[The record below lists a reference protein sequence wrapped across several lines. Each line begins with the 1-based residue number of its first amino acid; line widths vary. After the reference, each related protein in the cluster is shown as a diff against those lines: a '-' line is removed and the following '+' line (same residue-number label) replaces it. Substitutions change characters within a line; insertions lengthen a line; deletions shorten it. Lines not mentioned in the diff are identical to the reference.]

1 MRLSPSCALVL
12 AFALVWA
19 GGAWGQAETES
30 EAEAESESESE
41 TEFETETEA
50 EDGDEAVSDAPTGSE
65 LPVPPGLGGDFGAGS
80 PIESE
85 SESESEHES
94 ESELTTVPLA
104 RDQEVTTVPLASDQE
119 VTTVPLAADQ
129 EATAEPLVRDQE
141 AATNEGLAA
150 TADRSSSRS
159 RLLVGGLVGLGLGVA
174 GVAGYYFSASPP
186 PSPQA
191 AGPKPGSSVAPI
203 ASASTTTSPSTTRSD
218 SPRTTAP
225 TASATVDVRTV
236 KLHVWP
242 DYAHVTVDGEHTP
255 VEQGFVE
262 LRGEVGSVHEV
273 VLHADG
279 QTKAVEVSVTEKG
292 AVPPAVFG
300 EAPHGGPTRPSTV
313 PPAAS
318 DDEPW

>member
-1 MRLSPSCALVL
+1 MRAALEDWL
-12 AFALVWA
+12 GDDRRIRPDMLVA
-19 GGAWGQAETES
+19 M
-30 EAEAESESESE
+30 
-41 TEFETETEA
+41 TEA
-50 EDGDEAVSDAPTGSE
+50 ERAE
-65 LPVPPGLGGDFGAGS
+65 LGAQATA
-80 PIESE
+80 
-85 SESESEHES
+85 EHES